1 MPRDAEQ
8 PSFSRPALILASL
21 FAILFGTAAPVARAE
36 TPVATPKRVEVAV
49 LPFRVNSA
57 KPLDQ
62 LEKSLPE
69 MLRARLDATGR
80 IEVLDPAKVRERA
93 GARIAADPGDPV
105 VRTVSSELGARFG
118 VIGSLTELAGRFSLD
133 ARVVPVQPG
142 AAVQSFVF
150 TAENED
156 ELRERVNELAE
167 QIAAAVAEDSRP
179 NVLEVRIEG
188 APDLPKDAAAKLGTR
203 VGAPYETAIAQAD
216 LTALKAQPGIAT
228 ASVETERK
236 ADGVVVVFRV
246 VPTARIGASSALSS
260 GEQIAEVRVRG
271 NKRIEAD
278 AVKARVSSKPGDV
291 YNPQQVAA
299 DVREV
304 FGLGFFRNVRVLTE
318 ESPQGRILTFE
329 VEENPVV
336 RQIAIAGNDNLDGDK
351 IRDALTLTT
360 GATLD
365 YPLLYENVAR
375 IESLYRAEGYYQAKV
390 SQRIEPL
397 AQGAVSVTFEVDEG
411 DKLRLT
417 EVRFEGNEAFS
428 DDDLTSK
435 MKTTPWRFYSYATQY
450 LDKSG
455 TYSEPVFMQ
464 DLRDVETKYQ
474 DAGYLQVELSEPR
487 VEVEEGGLVVTV
499 DVKEGPRF
507 SVGKITVKGDD
518 NADVAALQETL
529 LLEEGAVF
537 NRSYLTADVDGLTR
551 HYTDRGYYFASVS
564 PLTEVKQGPQ
574 LVDVVFE
581 VQRGPLYFVKEI
593 GVAGNTATRDYVVRR
608 EVQLVEGQLYSAR
621 AVDTS
626 KRRLKNTGYFE
637 DVTFEPKQTDSPN
650 QLDLDVKVVERPTG
664 SLSFGAGYST
674 TDSFILTGALAESNL
689 FGRGYAAQL
698 SADIGG
704 RTDRFYFSF
713 SDPYFLDSNFSLG
726 TTLYW
731 LELEYEDFSERR
743 RGIDLNLGHPLNE
756 DNTARA
762 FASYSFS
769 QREVLDDVG
778 VNAASVIFRELLGDT
793 LSSSMLGLSAR
804 IERVDDRI
812 APKAGYQAAG
822 SIEYAGLGGFSN
834 FLRVE
839 GRSAYYLPAPSWF
852 PIPSTFMFGLRAG
865 YAAPF
870 NSIGDFDFDD
880 VLSGSACQPGTFANG
895 SFQTCPLNLIDTD
908 LTLPL
913 TERYF
918 LGGLGT
924 FQLRGYRARSVGP
937 RRALLYA
944 GDFGA
949 YFAALGSSPKGAFGV
964 EGPYTPVGRTSG
976 TGECNDIEGIVPNP
990 QGNGNFVCNSITDSK
1005 IEDFADLD
1013 ETDVIG
1019 GNKFLSATFEYRFP
1033 ISESLGLMGIVF
1045 IDVGNAWSENEDFL
1059 GLDGGDYAMRYGTGI
1074 GGLWFSPFGPLQA
1087 FVGFPLNR
1095 LDGIEDSY
1103 VFEFSVGGANF

>member
-1 MPRDAEQ
+1 MPFPSRSSLVLLSLLLVLAGFPSRSGAQ
-8 PSFSRPALILASL
+8 P
-21 FAILFGTAAPVARAE
+21 AP
-36 TPVATPKRVEVAV
+36 ATPRSVAVAV

-57 KPLDQ
+57 KPLDN

-69 MLRARLDATGR
+69 LLRTRLEATGR
-80 IEVLDPAKVRERA
+80 VTVIDPTKARERA
-93 GARIAADPGDPV
+93 GARVAADPGDPV
-105 VRTVSSELGARFG
+105 VRTVSSELGAQFG

-142 AAVQSFVF
+142 AAAQSFVY

-167 QIAAAVAEDSRP
+167 RIAAAVAADAKP
-179 NVLEVRIEG
+179 NVIEVKIEG
-188 APDLPKDAAAKLGTR
+188 APDLPKDAASRLGTR
-203 VGAPYETAIAQAD
+203 DGQPYEPSVTQAD
-216 LTALKAQPGIAT
+216 LATLKSMPGIAT
-228 ASVETERK
+228 GSVETERRPG
-236 ADGVVVVFRV
+236 GVAVIFKL
-246 VPTARIGASSALSS
+246 VPAARIGAASAVAP
-260 GEQIAEVRVRG
+260 GERIADIQVRG

-278 AVKARVSSKPGDV
+278 AVKARISSRPGEA

-304 FGLGFFRNVRVLTE
+304 FGLGFFRNVRVVTE
-318 ESPQGRILTFE
+318 QTKDGRVLIFE

-375 IESLYRAEGYYQAKV
+375 IEGLYRAEGYYQVKV

-397 AQGAVSVTFEVDEG
+397 TQGAVSVTFEVEEG
-411 DKLRLT
+411 EKLRLT
-417 EVRFEGNEAFS
+417 EIRFEGNEAFTT
-428 DDDLTSK
+428 DELTDR
-435 MKTTPWRFYSYATQY
+435 MKTSPWRFYSYATQY

-474 DAGYLQVELSEPR
+474 DAGYLQVELSEPKVD
-487 VEVEEGGLVVTV
+487 VEDEGLVVTV
-499 DVKEGPRF
+499 TVKEGPRF
-507 SVGKITVKGDD
+507 SVGKIAVKGDS
-518 NADVAALQETL
+518 NADIAVLQEGL
-529 LLEEGAVF
+529 LLKEGAVF
-537 NRSYLTADVDGLTR
+537 NRSFLTADVDSLTR

-564 PLTEVKQGPQ
+564 PKTDVKQGPQ
-574 LVDVVFE
+574 LVDVEFD
-581 VQRGPLYFVKEI
+581 VQRGPLYFIKEI
-593 GVAGNTATRDYVVRR
+593 GVSGNTATRDPVVRR

-626 KRRLKNTGYFE
+626 KRRLKGTGYFE

-650 QLDLDVKVVERPTG
+650 QLDLDVKVVEKPTG

-674 TDSFILTGALAESNL
+674 SDSFILTGALSESNL

-704 RTDRFYFSF
+704 RTDRFYLSF
-713 SDPYFLDSNFSLG
+713 SDPYFLGSTFSLG

-743 RGIDLNLGHPLNE
+743 RGIDINVGHPLNE
-756 DNTARA
+756 DNTARG

-793 LSSSMLGLSAR
+793 LSSSMAGVSAR

-822 SIEYAGLGGFSN
+822 SIEYAGLGGFTE
-834 FLRVE
+834 FLRLE
-839 GRSAYYLPAPSWF
+839 GRGQYYLPSPSWF
-852 PIPSTFMFGLRAG
+852 PLPSTFMFGLRAG
-865 YAAPF
+865 YTAPF

-880 VLSGSACQPGTFANG
+880 VLTGPICQPGSLADGT
-895 SFQTCPLNLIDTD
+895 FQTCPLNLIDTD
-908 LTLPL
+908 ATLPL

-944 GDFGA
+944 GDFGG
-949 YFAALGSSPKGAFGV
+949 YLAALGASPAGAFGL
-964 EGPYTPVGRTSG
+964 EGPYTPVGRTAG
-976 TGECNDIEGIVPNP
+976 NGQCNDRPGVRPNP
-990 QGNGNFVCNSITDSK
+990 QGDGDGFCNSINTTK

-1019 GNKFLSATFEYRFP
+1019 GNQFLSATFEYRFP
-1033 ISESLGLMGIVF
+1033 ISESLGLMGILF
-1045 IDVGNAWSENEDFL
+1045 IDAGNAWSEDETFF
-1059 GLDGGDYAMRYGTGI
+1059 GIGGGDYAMRYGTGV
-1074 GGLWFSPFGPLQA
+1074 GALWFSPFGPLQA
-1087 FVGFPLNR
+1087 FIGFPLNR
-1095 LDGIEDSY
+1095 LSGIEDSY